1 MSLEIDK
8 SVRCCGQDSAHIT
21 RTISA
26 MILHFRSLLTD
37 NRRLQTSH
45 GWRLFKKL
53 LYVHLSIVYRAFI
66 HTWPNLAAR
75 VAWMSSVESLQRKG
89 FPATKLVN
97 TPLTP
102 AGIRLRVSFTWDIEP
117 FRTDLFKGAS
127 ATDKLRFQWV
137 GRFYSELSPHLRSL
151 RYDESVA
158 ADGVAPSHWRSLC
171 HSMQE
176 TEASHRYDLRI

>member
-1 MSLEIDK
+1 MSTLVSYTEHSFIH
-8 SVRCCGQDSAHIT
+8 GP
-21 RTISA
+21 ISLRE
-26 MILHFRSLLTD
+26 LHGGLPL
-37 NRRLQTSH
+37 N
-45 GWRLFKKL
+45 LFKETVL
-53 LYVHLSIVYRAFI
+53 
-66 HTWPNLAAR
+66 
-75 VAWMSSVESLQRKG
+75 
-89 FPATKLVN
+89 PATKLVN
-97 TPLTP
+97 TPSTP

-137 GRFYSELSPHLRSL
+137 GRFYSELSPQLRSL